1 MINSDEAFTALIAL
15 RDRPM
20 TCREL
25 TAHLHGKFIGR
36 QLWSV
41 AGLVERLERAALIVR
56 CGQRDGR
63 PVYTA

>member
-1 MINSDEAFTALIAL
+1 
-15 RDRPM
+15 M